1 MSFAQRVRAELNGD
15 ISHAR
20 HCKIAEIAGMI
31 CFGARLEADAG
42 DEYIA
47 LYTDSEETARKYF
60 TYTAKTF
67 NIELLVKIDESSGK
81 KERHHTIRTAAP
93 EDCSILLSS
102 LKATVED
109 GIIYPG
115 EVVTLKQCCKRAFLR
130 GAFLA
135 SGSVSDPKKGYHL
148 EFAVSTDRQ
157 ADLLI
162 ETAAEFDLLL
172 KKTFRKGLPVVYAKD
187 SQVIADILGVTE
199 AMLSVME
206 LENIRIEKDV
216 INDVNRAMNCDIANA
231 RKARDVAA
239 KQIRD
244 IEYIQEKMGFDELP
258 KGLREIAKLRLE
270 NPDSPLSEL
279 AEKLEPPLGKSGA
292 NHRLQ
297 KLSQIADDLRG
308 TKEEERC

>member
-1 MSFAQRVRAELNGD
+1 MSFAQRVRDELTGD

-20 HCKIAEIAGMI
+20 HCKIAEIAGMV
-31 CFGARLEADAG
+31 CFGARYVS
-42 DEYIA
+42 DENGEYAA

-93 EDCSILLSS
+93 EDCSELLSS
-102 LKATVED
+102 LKATVKD

-115 EVVTLKQCCKRAFLR
+115 EVVMLKQCCKRAFLR

-135 SGSVSDPKKGYHL
+135 SGSISDPKKGYHL

-157 ADLLI
+157 ADFLI
-162 ETAAEFDLLL
+162 ETAAEFDLSL
-172 KKTFRKGLPVVYAKD
+172 KKTVRKGLPVVYAKD

-216 INDVNRAMNCDIANA
+216 LNDVNRAMNCDIANA
-231 RKARDVAA
+231 RKTRDVAA

-244 IEYIQEKMGFDELP
+244 IEYIQERMGFDELP

-279 AEKLEPPLGKSGA
+279 AEKLEPPLGKSGV

-308 TKEEERC
+308 AKEEEKC